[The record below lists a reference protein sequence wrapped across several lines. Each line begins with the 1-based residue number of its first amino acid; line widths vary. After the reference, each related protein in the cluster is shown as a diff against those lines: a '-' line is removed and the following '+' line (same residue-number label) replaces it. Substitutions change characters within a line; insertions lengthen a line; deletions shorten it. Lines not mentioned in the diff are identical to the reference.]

1 MMSPDELRAQAG
13 ELCRRLAGLGEPQD
27 LVQAK
32 ALVEELR
39 NAREYGLMGRLAEA
53 VSRLDPKDARNRRL
67 YAQCLIE
74 TGMATAAADV
84 LQILARRLPKTD
96 PEHAEATGL
105 LGRVYKQLF
114 FDAGD
119 KTSPGARDALK
130 QAIAMYREPFERDP
144 ARNSWHG
151 VNLLALLSR
160 ARRLGLRMAPDLVP
174 REVAQA
180 VVAGL
185 RAAPPEHRD
194 EWYLP
199 TLAEASLGLGD
210 WTEVERCIRGYA
222 ADENAKAFLVAS
234 TLRQFTQVWDLEHAD
249 PRGRA
254 LVDILT
260 ARLAELPGGKV
271 DLAPAELQRLK
282 AQPPLDKGQL
292 EAVLGRQGPE
302 TYRWW
307 KTGLDRATSVAAVYQ
322 RMGDR
327 IGTAFLV
334 RAGDLG
340 RAPANELLVLTN
352 FHVVNQD
359 GVSPG
364 IRPDAAEIVFEAKDP
379 ERRHRVERI
388 LWTSPPE
395 RHDASLLRLVDPVEG
410 IEPLSLATTLPDLG
424 GNARVYVIGHPRG
437 GALAFSFQD
446 NELLDHEGPPD
457 GKPQIDGVCRLHY
470 RTPTL
475 GGSSGSPVFDASLWE
490 VAALHHKGGAMG
502 MPRLNGKEGSYGA
515 NEGLALLAMKGEI
528 AAAGT

>member
-1 MMSPDELRAQAG
+1 MMTPDELRAQAG

-27 LVQAK
+27 LVKAK

-96 PEHAEATGL
+96 PEHAEATGP

-180 VVAGL
+180 VVAAL
-185 RAAPPEHRD
+185 RAAPPGTPRRMVFAD
-194 EWYLP
+194 AGGG
-199 TLAEASLGLGD
+199 LARA
-210 WTEVERCIRGYA
+210 RR
-222 ADENAKAFLVAS
+222 
-234 TLRQFTQVWDLEHAD
+234 LE
-249 PRGRA
+249 RGRA
-254 LVDILT
+254 LHPGLRGGRERQGVPRRQHAAPVHPGLGSRARRSARPRTVDILT

-395 RHDASLLRLVDPVEG
+395 RHDASLLRLVEPVEG
-410 IEPLSLATTLPDLG
+410 IEPLALATTLPDLG
-424 GNARVYVIGHPRG
+424 GNARVYVIGHPAWRR
-437 GALAFSFQD
+437 
-446 NELLDHEGPPD
+446 P
-457 GKPQIDGVCRLHY
+457 GVLVPGQR
-470 RTPTL
+470 
-475 GGSSGSPVFDASLWE
+475 
-490 VAALHHKGGAMG
+490 AAR
-502 MPRLNGKEGSYGA
+502 P
-515 NEGLALLAMKGEI
+515 
-528 AAAGT
+528 